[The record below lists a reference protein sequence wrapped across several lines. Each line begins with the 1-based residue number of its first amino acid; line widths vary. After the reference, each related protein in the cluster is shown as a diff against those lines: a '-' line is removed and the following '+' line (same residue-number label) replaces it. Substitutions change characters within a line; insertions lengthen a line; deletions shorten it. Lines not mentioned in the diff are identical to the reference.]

1 MKVAIPRY
9 DQRIAPRFGF
19 TQDVLVVELEG
30 RGVRSTESVAVDRR
44 FPHQIPELLHCK
56 GVQVVLTGGI
66 NVDFQEMFRALGI
79 KVIWGL
85 IGTPEE
91 ALEAFVSGRVS
102 PGMGRCPGGAQRRR
116 RRGCGV
122 PRP

>member
-9 DQRIAPRFGF
+9 EQRIAPRFGF

-30 RGVRSTESVAVDRR
+30 GGVRTTESLPVDRR
-44 FPHQIPELLHCK
+44 FPNQIPELLHGR
-56 GVQVVLTGGI
+56 GVRVVLTGGI

-79 KVIWGL
+79 EVIWGL
-85 IGTPEE
+85 IGTPDE
-91 ALEAFVSGRVS
+91 ALEAYVSGRLS
-102 PGMGRCPGGAQRRR
+102 PGMGRCPGGGRRRR
-116 RRGCGV
+116 RRGCGM